1 MKRKIISLICALS
14 LIICSCVVCSSALS
28 DAGSCG
34 DGVTWSFSSDD
45 GTLRISGGGRMDNYI
60 SAGKAPWSKYSSDI
74 MSLEIDGG
82 VEYIG
87 SNAFASLSSLSQVS
101 AGESLKEIGAGAFDG
116 TAWLDNSTDEFVSL
130 NGILICYNGAQSL
143 VALPESITGI
153 SAGAFYGNDDI
164 TEIKSEYS
172 LDIISDSAFADCVNL
187 KTASFNSLKQLK
199 DYVFSGCIEL
209 SSINLSDD
217 VIYIGASCF
226 SDTAWMLAS
235 GDDLVTVSN
244 ILVKYQ
250 GEGGIVNIPDSIKGI
265 ADAFE
270 DNLSVESVKI
280 PQSAAFIGK
289 NAFSG
294 CKSLN
299 SVVFGDGIK
308 KIEKGAFYDCESLT
322 EVFLPLALT
331 EIGNNAFEN
340 CISLLTVK
348 FSDSLKKIGNYSF
361 SSCSSLQT
369 VVLPNT
375 VESVGDYA
383 FLNFTSLNSL
393 YSGANSTS
401 YGMRSVGYI
410 ITSTG
415 ISVNSG
421 MVVYGK
427 SNSSLYNYC
436 IDNGLDFNPYTCEH
450 SYSSSSVMP
459 TCDCFGYTE
468 SVCSN
473 CGYVLIENITEPT
486 EHDFSDWYVTENGV
500 YCRTCSECKQSENL
514 PILYGDL
521 NNDAKSDGEDAVIA
535 QAMMN
540 NLLSLS
546 QAADCN
552 RNGGI
557 DESDIELIVMSGLF
571 LGEIEQGY

>member
-1 MKRKIISLICALS
+1 
-14 LIICSCVVCSSALS
+14 
-28 DAGSCG
+28 
-34 DGVTWSFSSDD
+34 
-45 GTLRISGGGRMDNYI
+45 MDNYI

-74 MSLEIDGG
+74 TSLEIDGG

-87 SNAFASLSSLSQVS
+87 SNAFSSLSSLSQIS

-130 NGILICYNGAQSL
+130 NGILICYNGAQSS
-143 VALPESITGI
+143 VALPENITGI
-153 SAGAFYGNDDI
+153 AAGTFYGNEGI
-164 TEIKSEYS
+164 AEISS
-172 LDIISDSAFADCVNL
+172 DFRLNIISDNAFGDCINL
-187 KTASFNSLKQLK
+187 KIASFNSLKQLK
-199 DYVFSGCIEL
+199 DDVFSGCTAL
-209 SSINLSDD
+209 NSISLSDD

-226 SDTAWMLAS
+226 RDTEWLNAS
-235 GDDLVTVSN
+235 GDDLVTASG

-280 PQSAAFIGK
+280 LQSVAFVGK

-299 SVVFGDGIK
+299 SVVFGDGIQ
-308 KIEKGAFYDCESLT
+308 KIEKGAFFDCESLT
-322 EVFLPLALT
+322 EVFLPSALT
-331 EIGNNAFEN
+331 QIGNNAFEN
-340 CISLLTVK
+340 CVSLMTVK
-348 FSDSLKKIGNYSF
+348 FPDSLKKIGNYSF

-375 VESVGDYA
+375 TESVGDYA
-383 FLNFTSLNSL
+383 FLNCTSLDGF

-421 MVVYGK
+421 TVVYGK

-436 IDNGLDFNPYTCEH
+436 IDNGLDFNPNTCAH
-450 SYSSSSVMP
+450 SYSSSSVAP

-468 SVCSN
+468 SVCTN

-486 EHDFSDWYVTENGV
+486 EHDFSDWYVTENGG

-521 NNDAKSDGEDAVIA
+521 NCDAKSDGEDAVIA
-535 QAMMN
+535 QAMMY

-557 DESDIELIVMSGLF
+557 DDGDIELIVMSGLF